1 MGTLIVKGVAS
12 LAIPIMM
19 SIYIWQQK
27 DVSGGTLLWA
37 CFWELCEIGTLFG
50 G

>member
-1 MGTLIVKGVAS
+1 MGTLIAKGVAS

-19 SIYIWQQK
+19 SIYIWRQK
-27 DVSGGTLLWA
+27 DVSGWTLLWA
-37 CFWELCEIGTLFG
+37 CFWELCTIWALFG